1 MINDMTYLTDA
12 SKLRPPYNSPSALVR
27 AKQIDR
33 IDPHCRNFIARSPL
47 VIIGSSHPER
57 GLDVSPRGDA
67 PGFVRVLDEHHLAI
81 PDRPGNNR
89 LDTLENLLENP
100 AIGLFFLIP
109 GIEDAL
115 RVNGTAR
122 LTRAQPLLD
131 SMAVD
136 GKLPKLAIVV
146 TVTEAFLHCAK
157 ALKRARLWA
166 DDYRVERAQLP
177 TLGRMIVE
185 QARPAGL
192 TAEEAD
198 ARIEADYRTN
208 LY

>member
-1 MINDMTYLTDA
+1 
-12 SKLRPPYNSPSALVR
+12 VR

-33 IDPHCRNFIARSPL
+33 IDRHCRNFIARSPL
-47 VIIGSSHPER
+47 VIIGSAHPQR
-57 GLDVSPRGDA
+57 GMDVSPRGDS
-67 PGFVRVLDEHHLAI
+67 PGFVQVLDEHNLAI

-100 AIGLFFLIP
+100 AIGLFFVIP
-109 GIEDAL
+109 GIEEAL
-115 RVNGTAR
+115 RINGTAR
-122 LTRAQPLLD
+122 LSRAQPLLE

-166 DDYRVERAQLP
+166 DDYRIDCKELP
-177 TLGRMIVE
+177 TLGRMIID
-185 QARPAGL
+185 QAGPMGL
-192 TAEEAD
+192 TAQEAD

>member
-1 MINDMTYLTDA
+1 MIRELTYLA
-12 SKLRPPYNSPSALVR
+12 SAAELRPLYNGPSALVR

-33 IDPHCRNFIARSPL
+33 IDVHCRSFIARSPL
-47 VIIGSSHPER
+47 VMIGSTHPER
-57 GLDVSPRGDA
+57 GADVSPRGDA
-67 PGFVRVLDEHHLAI
+67 PGFVQVLDEHHLAI

-89 LDTLENLLENP
+89 LDTLENLLANP
-100 AIGLFFLIP
+100 AVGLFFFVP
-109 GIEDAL
+109 GIEETL

-122 LTRAQPLLD
+122 LSRTQPLLD
-131 SMAVD
+131 IMAVD
-136 GKLPKLAIVV
+136 GKIPKLAIVV

-166 DDYRVERAQLP
+166 DDYRIDRKQLP
-177 TLGRMIVE
+177 TLGRMIIE
-185 QARPAGL
+185 QAKPVGL

>member
-1 MINDMTYLTDA
+1 
-12 SKLRPPYNSPSALVR
+12 
-27 AKQIDR
+27 
-33 IDPHCRNFIARSPL
+33 
-47 VIIGSSHPER
+47 VI
-57 GLDVSPRGDA
+57 
-67 PGFVRVLDEHHLAI
+67 DEHHLAI

-89 LDTLENLLENP
+89 LDTLENLLANP
-100 AIGLFFLIP
+100 AVGLFFLVP
-109 GIEDAL
+109 GIEETL

-122 LTRAQPLLD
+122 LSRSQPLLD
-131 SMAVD
+131 IMAVD
-136 GKLPKLAIVV
+136 GKVPKLAIVV
-146 TVTEAFLHCAK
+146 TVSEAFLHCAK

-166 DDYRVERAQLP
+166 DDYRIDRKQLP

-185 QARPAGL
+185 QARPVGL